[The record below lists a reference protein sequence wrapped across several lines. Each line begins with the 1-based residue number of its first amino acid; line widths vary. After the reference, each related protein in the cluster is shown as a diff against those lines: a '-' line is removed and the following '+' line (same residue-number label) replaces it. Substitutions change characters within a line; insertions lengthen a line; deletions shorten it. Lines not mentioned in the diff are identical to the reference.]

1 MYKKDVDNI
10 WKCIKKTKS
19 LIYLTNYLTTVLKLK
34 ASACISEVTVSLESK
49 LPQEKEV
56 LKNLWLINMDESKM
70 FA

>member
-1 MYKKDVDNI
+1 MYQEDKI
-10 WKCIKKTKS
+10 AH
-19 LIYLTNYLTTVLKLK
+19 LFNYLTTVLKLN

-49 LPQEKEV
+49 LPQEKKV